1 MRRILLTGACLL
13 ALSDRAHAQIPVTDA
28 GVLVDFG
35 ESLIQQAKEFAL
47 ETQQELIE
55 TKELIGDE
63 FSWATQAAQY
73 AQQGQMYL
81 TEATQLAAFVRDPNL
96 GAAMGLLNQAGLGSS
111 MPVNPM
117 AVMGI
122 VSGVNNIG
130 TSGISGIAGLAG
142 SLNSLVGSSYTSHTV
157 YVPTDGTWDDQQII
171 ANANSIAGTQGTAL
185 AAYGDLATH
194 SAALQSLRDHLN
206 DATTPKDVQDT
217 QAQIALEQTWTENQG
232 AKLTAAQLA
241 YQAQTDSRAQQAH
254 EQLTKSLDDQLQ
266 QAEAE
271 GINQ

>member
-1 MRRILLTGACLL
+1 MRRILLAGACLL
-13 ALSDRAHAQIPVTDA
+13 ALSGQAHAQIPVQDNA
-28 GVLVDFG
+28 ALLDWGQ
-35 ESLIQQAKEFAL
+35 SLWNEVQSYGLQV
-47 ETQQELIE
+47 QQELIE

-63 FSWATQAAQY
+63 FGWVTQAQQY
-73 AQQGQMYL
+73 AMQGQQYL
-81 TEATQLAAFVRDPNL
+81 AEATQLAGFIRDPNL

-117 AVMGI
+117 AVMSI

-130 TSGISGIAGLAG
+130 TGGISGITGLAG

-194 SAALQSLRDHLN
+194 AATLQSLRDHLN

-217 QAQIALEQTWTENQG
+217 QAQIALEQTWTENQQ
-232 AKLTAAQLA
+232 AKLTATQIA
-241 YQAQTDSRAQQAH
+241 YQAQMDSRTQQAE
-254 EQLTKSLDDQLQ
+254 EQLTKSLSNQLDQ
-266 QAEAE
+266 ARAE
-271 GINQ
+271 GLIP